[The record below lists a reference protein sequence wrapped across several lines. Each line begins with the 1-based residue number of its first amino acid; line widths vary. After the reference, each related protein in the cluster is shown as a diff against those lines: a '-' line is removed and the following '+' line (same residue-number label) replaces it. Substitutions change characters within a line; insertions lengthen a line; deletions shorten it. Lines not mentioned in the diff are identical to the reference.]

1 MPHDEL
7 LKVVAEMRNNDTSF
21 IQNLV
26 FTPNEYLVTAF
37 DQEQLY
43 DMELFCVRE
52 KKVFV
57 MDTTFNVCDMWFT
70 DIAYQNLRLVND
82 KGEHP
87 WFSGPILLHM
97 KKSAETFSQFASALI
112 VANNNL
118 HGLSYL
124 GTDLEKALFQGFKS
138 ILPKL
143 KSLLCVKHMSD
154 RDKKKLTKINAR
166 GQRKIIAD
174 IYGTN
179 DGVARELGLASAE
192 DEENFKTKL
201 ESLRDNWDD
210 LAPSFYDWFSRTRA
224 KQFIES
230 VIDSAREGAGIDDL
244 FYNNAIESL
253 HSLWK
258 VECGNKK
265 LSIVDII

>member
-97 KKSAETFSQFASALI
+97 KKSAETFS
-112 VANNNL
+112 
-118 HGLSYL
+118 YL
-124 GTDLEKALFQGFKS
+124 L
-138 ILPKL
+138 
-143 KSLLCVKHMSD
+143 VH
-154 RDKKKLTKINAR
+154 
-166 GQRKIIAD
+166 
-174 IYGTN
+174 
-179 DGVARELGLASAE
+179 
-192 DEENFKTKL
+192 
-201 ESLRDNWDD
+201 
-210 LAPSFYDWFSRTRA
+210 
-224 KQFIES
+224 
-230 VIDSAREGAGIDDL
+230 
-244 FYNNAIESL
+244 
-253 HSLWK
+253 
-258 VECGNKK
+258 
-265 LSIVDII
+265 

>member
-1 MPHDEL
+1 
-7 LKVVAEMRNNDTSF
+7 
-21 IQNLV
+21 
-26 FTPNEYLVTAF
+26 
-37 DQEQLY
+37 
-43 DMELFCVRE
+43 
-52 KKVFV
+52 
-57 MDTTFNVCDMWFT
+57 
-70 DIAYQNLRLVND
+70 
-82 KGEHP
+82 
-87 WFSGPILLHM
+87 M

-174 IYGTN
+174 IYKTN

-192 DEENFKTKL
+192 DEEDFKAKL

-210 LAPSFYDWFSRTRA
+210 LAPTFYDWFSRTRA

-244 FYNNAIESL
+244 FTTTLSNHCI
-253 HSLWK
+253 H
-258 VECGNKK
+258 CGK
-265 LSIVDII
+265 LSVETKS